1 MYCYPIDCCP
11 NIIYYFGMKL
21 KTCFADMLM
30 FTVAKVKKNDTLK
43 ISNLYFIV
51 CVFNVLQC
59 MGLGAALDNC
69 LCFLLPEEYLTHRLN
84 NYCYCLSM
92 TWY

>member
-1 MYCYPIDCCP
+1 
-11 NIIYYFGMKL
+11 
-21 KTCFADMLM
+21 M
-30 FTVAKVKKNDTLK
+30 FTVAKIKKIDTLK
-43 ISNLYFIV
+43 ISKFYFIF
-51 CVFNVLQC
+51 CVFKVFQC

-84 NYCYCLSM
+84 NYCCLSM